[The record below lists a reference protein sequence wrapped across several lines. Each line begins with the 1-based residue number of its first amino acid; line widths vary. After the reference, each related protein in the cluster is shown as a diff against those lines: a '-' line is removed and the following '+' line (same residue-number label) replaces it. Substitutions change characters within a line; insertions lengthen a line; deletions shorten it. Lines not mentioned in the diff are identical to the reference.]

1 MTILFHAEFNQQST
15 QGSNPLERIYQGI
28 PIERGP
34 AFPIKNLTIAQAYC
48 HRFSSQQHGR
58 MCIIV
63 REENFLRVWS
73 EVTKIEASSVPGVKF
88 TLSKSKKATAVDSLP
103 VQAEFVDFCQKL
115 LAEQIGP
122 IAGMICK
129 KALAKN
135 PNLTRAEFVAVLAK
149 KISDPTLAQKFQQ
162 ATLQS

>member
-28 PIERGP
+28 PVERGP
-34 AFPIKNLTIAQAYC
+34 AFPIKNLSVAQSYC
-48 HRFSSQQHGR
+48 RSFSSQQLGR

-73 EVTKIEASSVPGVKF
+73 EVSRVEATASSPHKF
-88 TLSKSKKATAVDSLP
+88 SLSKNKQKISLNSLP
-103 VQAEFVDFCQKL
+103 VETGFADFCEKL

-129 KALAKN
+129 KTLAKN
-135 PNLTRAEFVAVLAK
+135 PKLTRAEFVAILVQ
-149 KISDPTLAQKFQQ
+149 KISDPTLAQEFQQ
-162 ATLQS
+162 ATLHN

>member
-28 PIERGP
+28 SIERGP
-34 AFPIKNLTIAQAYC
+34 AFPIKNLPIAQAYC
-48 HRFSSQQHGR
+48 QRFSSQQLGR

-73 EVTKIEASSVPGVKF
+73 EVTKSEAPSAPGIKF
-88 TLSKSKKATAVDSLP
+88 ALSKSKKAAVNSLP
-103 VQAEFVDFCQKL
+103 VQAEFADFCQKL

-129 KALAKN
+129 KTLAKN

-149 KISDPTLAQKFQQ
+149 KISDPALAEEFQR

>member
-1 MTILFHAEFNQQST
+1 MIILFYAEFNQQST
-15 QGSNPLERIYQGI
+15 QGTNPLERIYQGI
-28 PIERGP
+28 PLERGP
-34 AFPIKNLTIAQAYC
+34 AFPIKNLTVAQAYC
-48 HRFSSQQHGR
+48 QRFSSQQLGR

-73 EVTKIEASSVPGVKF
+73 EVTKIEAPPASGIKF
-88 TLSKSKKATAVDSLP
+88 ALAKKNKANAANSLP
-103 VQAEFVDFCQKL
+103 VQAEFADFCQKL

-135 PNLTRAEFVAVLAK
+135 PHLTRAEFVAILAT
-149 KISDPTLAQKFQQ
+149 KISDPTLVQEFKQ

>member
-48 HRFSSQQHGR
+48 QRFSNQQLGK

-63 REENFLRVWS
+63 REEKFLRVWS
-73 EVTKIEASSVPGVKF
+73 EVTTIESPPASGIKF
-88 TLSKSKKATAVDSLP
+88 ALAKSKKATTDDSLP
-103 VQAEFVDFCQKL
+103 VQAEFADFCQKL

-129 KALAKN
+129 KTLAKN
-135 PNLTRAEFVAVLAK
+135 PKSTRAEFVAILAQ
-149 KISDPTLAQKFQQ
+149 KISDPSLAQEFQL